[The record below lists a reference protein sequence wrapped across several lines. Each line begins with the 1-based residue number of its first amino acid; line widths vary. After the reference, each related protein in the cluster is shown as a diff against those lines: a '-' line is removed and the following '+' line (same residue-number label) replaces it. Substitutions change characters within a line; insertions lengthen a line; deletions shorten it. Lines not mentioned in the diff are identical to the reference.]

1 VGSLTTDVLNVTTAG
16 ITTGCLYGLLVLGI
30 VLTYQVGRCI
40 NFAYGQV
47 GMIGAFSAWYLAT
60 ELGWPTWFALVA
72 GLVLAVAV
80 SASIDVVAMRRI
92 PEGRPGF
99 DLVVTLGIFLLMTS
113 VMQQLIDS
121 DSHSFTPL
129 GSDTIWRLG
138 GVVVNLND
146 VVIVVLLATAVA
158 LALVVLRGTS
168 VGVSLRGSA
177 LDPVVTSAAGVNVRM
192 LRTATWAIA
201 GGLTAVAAALAASR
215 TSVDAFYMT
224 PLLIKAFIAAMIG
237 GLDRL
242 GPSVAAAVLL
252 GVYESVAMY
261 VLGPTAG
268 TPAVFGLIIIL
279 LAVVPKRFVLEG
291 REVRA

>member
-30 VLTYQVGRCI
+30 VLTYQVGQCI

-60 ELGWPTWFALVA
+60 ELGWPTSFALLA

-80 SASIDVVAMRRI
+80 SASIDVVAMRHI

-99 DLVVTLGIFLLMTS
+99 DFVVTLGIFLLLTS

-138 GVVVNLND
+138 DVVVNLND
-146 VVIVVLLATAVA
+146 IVIVVLLATAVA
-158 LALVVLRGTS
+158 VALSVLRGTS

-177 LDPVVTSAAGVNVRM
+177 LDPVVTSASGVNVRM

-201 GGLTAVAAALAASR
+201 GGLTALAAALAASR

-261 VLGPTAG
+261 VLGPSAG

>member
-158 LALVVLRGTS
+158 VALVVLRGTS

>member
-158 LALVVLRGTS
+158 IALVVLRGTS

-201 GGLTAVAAALAASR
+201 GALTAVAAALAASR